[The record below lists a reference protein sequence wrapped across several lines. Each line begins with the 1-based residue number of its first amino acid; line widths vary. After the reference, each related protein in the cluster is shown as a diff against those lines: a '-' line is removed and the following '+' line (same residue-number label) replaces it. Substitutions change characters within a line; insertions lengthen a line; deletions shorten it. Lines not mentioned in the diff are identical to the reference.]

1 MTYPSPEPSPSVAAL
16 MAELTMIRA
25 AIRRT
30 RKPASAGGD
39 DVTAEGLFRL
49 CARERAVVRRL
60 RWRHR
65 QWRAETGI
73 ADATAEIDTAGT
85 SEADASY
92 QDARPA
98 RRLPGSGR
106 GYAKPSPDFPRR
118 SERR

>member
-1 MTYPSPEPSPSVAAL
+1 MTNPSPEPSPSVADL

-30 RKPASAGGD
+30 RKPTSAGGD
-39 DVTAEGLFRL
+39 DVTAEDLFRL
-49 CARERAVVRRL
+49 YARERAVVRRL

-73 ADATAEIDTAGT
+73 SDATAEIDTAGT
-85 SEADASY
+85 SGADASY

-106 GYAKPSPDFPRR
+106 GYAKPSPDSSRR